1 MPVVLHLLPAADY
14 AASGDQAVVVDCPPG
29 GFIHLT
35 ETAAVLVQ
43 VANTFVRAVP
53 GDFVVLEVDPERLT
67 AELRWEP
74 PEPPAAPGTAMYGRL
89 FPHLYGPLNR
99 AAVVGVRP
107 AMRAPDGTFL
117 TT

>member
-1 MPVVLHLLPAADY
+1 MPVVLHLLPAAAY
-14 AASGDQAVVVDCPPG
+14 AASGDQAVVVDCPSG

-35 ETAAVLVQ
+35 ENPEVLVQ

-53 GDFVVLEVDPERLT
+53 GDFVVLEVDPAQLT

-74 PEPPAAPGTAMYGRL
+74 PEPPAAPGTAMRGRL

-99 AAVVGVRP
+99 EAVVGVRP
-107 AMRAPDGTFL
+107 AVRAADGTFVA
-117 TT
+117 T